1 MEEKTR
7 KKRHGDRRDGYWL
20 RDLDSMHA
28 FTPYLFPNRTE
39 NEAFIQEQAEI
50 TNLMAFLEEKNQ
62 GRTEHKYSPF
72 HVIIAALNKCIH
84 LRPRMNRFVKGLR
97 MYQRHKVT
105 MAFVVKKKFH
115 DDSHEA
121 LAFIEFE
128 PTDTIDSIFDKIIA
142 EVTDFREE
150 KRQDNS
156 TDVMDTLLK
165 LPRFLLRFIVW
176 FLKKL
181 DFSGKVPNDLIKTDP
196 NYATVFLSN
205 LGSIKLNAA
214 YHHLNNWGTNSVFV
228 VVGEIHKAP
237 FYDDE
242 GNVTMRKALNLGI
255 TLDERIADGYYYAQ
269 TIKLLKHLIQNPELL
284 DLPANVEVE
293 L

>member
-1 MEEKTR
+1 METR
-7 KKRHGDRRDGYWL
+7 KKRHGDRRDGYWV
-20 RDLDSMHA
+20 RDLDVMHV

-39 NEAFIQEQAEI
+39 NEAFIQEQVDI
-50 TNLMAFLEEKNQ
+50 TNLMAFLEKKNQ
-62 GRTEHKYSPF
+62 SLTEHKYTPF
-72 HVIIAALNKCIH
+72 HIIIAALGKCVC

-97 MYQRHKVT
+97 IYQREKIT

-121 LAFIEFE
+121 LAFIEFTPE
-128 PTDTIDSIFDKIIA
+128 DTVDTMYDKIIA

-156 TDVMDTLLK
+156 TDVMDTLVK
-165 LPRFLLRFIVW
+165 LPRFMLRTLVW

-181 DFSGKVPNDLIKTDP
+181 DFSGKVPESLVKTDP

-237 FYDDE
+237 YYDE
-242 GNVTMRKALNLGI
+242 QGNVTMRSALNLGI

-269 TIKLLKHLIQNPELL
+269 TIKLLKHLLQNPELL
-284 DLPANVEVE
+284 ELPANTEVE
-293 L
+293 I